1 MPKQVSTSS
10 LAARIKAK
18 AKKAFDAAKTAE
30 PTYDTGGN
38 LPTGIEGGIAQLVDC
53 CVKKIKGGKSN
64 AGELMFFAAG
74 VVVSPEEVN
83 GVHIKG
89 LRTSIMEPLYDTPT
103 RGRKTFGEHL
113 DWVLN
118 EMKKL
123 GADLS
128 EVSEDELE
136 GVMADLKEAKPY
148 FRFRTWSGSKQE
160 IVKDGNK
167 WKVGDKS
174 YLSEA
179 AAKAAN
185 PYAGREPTVNN
196 TWGGTKGLEDYVSE
210 EPEGAVV
217 DETTSDAAEEAEE
230 AEEAAAEVEEG
241 GDNDLSELAEQAD
254 GGDEDAQRELEKLAK
269 AADVD
274 AANIATWAEV
284 AEAIQAAGSG
294 EEAEEAEEEAEEAE
308 PTIPNKGDVYSFKAK
323 GKKKAVDHEVVAV
336 LPKAKT
342 VTLKNLDDGSMLK
355 GIAWSELVG

>member
-18 AKKAFDAAKTAE
+18 AKKAFDTAKTAE

-53 CVKKIKGGKSN
+53 CVKKIKEGKSN

-103 RGRKTFGEHL
+103 RSRKTFGEHL
-113 DWVLN
+113 DWVMN

-136 GVMADLKEAKPY
+136 GVMADLKEANPY

-167 WKVGDKS
+167 WKVGDKT
-174 YLSEA
+174 YPSEA

-185 PYAGREPTVNN
+185 PFAGREPTVNH
-196 TWGGTKGLEDYVSE
+196 TWSGNKGLEDYMSD

-217 DETTSDAAEEAEE
+217 DETVEEPAEEAEE
-230 AEEAAAEVEEG
+230 SAAEE
-241 GDNDLSELAEQAD
+241 GDGNDLSTLAEQAD

-269 AADVD
+269 DADVD

-284 AEAIQAAGSG
+284 AEAIQAASGSG
-294 EEAEEAEEEAEEAE
+294 EEAESEEEAEEE
-308 PTIPNKGDVYSFKAK
+308 PTIPVKGDVYSFKAK
-323 GKKKAVDHEVVAV
+323 GKKRAVDHEVVAV

-342 VTLKNLDDGSMLK
+342 VTLKNLDDGSLVK